1 MIEKKNLI
9 EKILQDRRKL
19 LSENKSE
26 KTNGKEKDF
35 LQSPEDN
42 WDDIVNKEV
51 LNAEN
56 KGTNN
61 LDDQVYSNLSKI
73 NKFFVYNSDS
83 KVTINQN
90 LDLQNSKKVNFE
102 PNFANSSD
110 SKFNKDQNYY
120 KKLKNK

>member
-1 MIEKKNLI
+1 VIEKKNLI